1 MRLIRV
7 AAGIIPAGRWNE
19 GDIMASSLSTAAPA
33 QHLPLLSNGLAYR
46 LAAVA
51 LLLAALT
58 VAIIVGG
65 RWIGQ
70 RISLA
75 GHTTSTQSFN
85 ITIGEDSLRLAANT
99 IRFPSERID
108 GVAERVD
115 VYLTFPQMEGYSDAN
130 RLNFNDISRSS
141 SLVFL
146 QLTQGTMS
154 RDMSGR
160 LEPIY
165 SHLIEGKP
173 FAGPHGLIAH
183 RLRADAGYGGEVLL
197 TAPRLGKPDY
207 VVRCLLPLTPEKA
220 TSGDC
225 QRDVKIGNDLSLLY
239 RFSSSLLGDWD
250 HIDAA
255 LQQFVETRLAQAPP
269 PPAVVR

>member
-1 MRLIRV
+1 
-7 AAGIIPAGRWNE
+7 
-19 GDIMASSLSTAAPA
+19 MASSLSTASPA
-33 QHLPLLSNGLAYR
+33 RHLPLLSIGVAYR
-46 LAAVA
+46 LAAVV
-51 LLLAALT
+51 LLLGALT
-58 VAIIVGG
+58 IAIVVGG
-65 RWIGQ
+65 HWVGQ

-75 GHTTSTQSFN
+75 GHTTSTQTFD

-108 GVAERVD
+108 GVTERVD
-115 VYLTFPQMEGYSDAN
+115 LYLTLPQMQGYTDAN
-130 RLNFNDISRSS
+130 RMDFNDISRSS

-146 QLTQGTMS
+146 QLTQSTMS

-165 SHLIEGKP
+165 AHLIDGKA
-173 FAGPHGLIAH
+173 FAGPHGLTAY

-197 TAPRLGKPDY
+197 TAARSGKTDY
-207 VVRCLLPLTPEKA
+207 VVRCLLPSEPEKA

-239 RFSSSLLGDWD
+239 RFSSNRLGDWE
-250 HIDAA
+250 HIDAE
-255 LQQFVETRLAQAPP
+255 LQAFVKTRLRPP
-269 PPAVVR
+269 PPSQTVNPQ

>member
-1 MRLIRV
+1 M
-7 AAGIIPAGRWNE
+7 AA
-19 GDIMASSLSTAAPA
+19 ASPLTNTVDN
-33 QHLPLLSNGLAYR
+33 HLPLVSGGVAWRFCFLL
-46 LAAVA
+46 A
-51 LLLAALT
+51 LLVVLT
-58 VAIIVGG
+58 IAIAVGG
-65 RWIGQ
+65 RWIGR

-75 GHTTSTQSFN
+75 GHTTSTQTFA

-99 IRFPSERID
+99 IRFPSERVD
-108 GVAERVD
+108 GVTERVD
-115 VYLTFPQMEGYSDAN
+115 LYLTFPEMQGYSDAN
-130 RLNFNDISRSS
+130 SQNFNDISRSS

-165 SHLIEGKP
+165 AHLIEGAP
-173 FAGPHGLIAH
+173 FPGPSGLTAH
-183 RLRADAGYGGEVLL
+183 RLRSDAGYAGETLL

-207 VVRCLLPLTPEKA
+207 VVRCLLPSSPDKA
-220 TSGDC
+220 TSADC

-239 RFSSSLLGDWD
+239 RFSSRLLGDWD

-255 LQQFVETRLAQAPP
+255 LQQFVEMRLTQSATPTAALP
-269 PPAVVR
+269 

>member
-1 MRLIRV
+1 MAASLPV
-7 AAGIIPAGRWNE
+7 APPAH
-19 GDIMASSLSTAAPA
+19 
-33 QHLPLLSNGLAYR
+33 HLPLLSTAFVAR
-46 LAAVA
+46 LSAGI

-58 VAIIVGG
+58 VAIAIGG
-65 RWIGQ
+65 RWLGQ
-70 RISLA
+70 RMSLA
-75 GHTTSTQSFN
+75 GHTTSTQTFSV
-85 ITIGEDSLRLAANT
+85 TIGEDSLQLAANT

-108 GVAERVD
+108 GVTERVD
-115 VYLTFPQMEGYSDAN
+115 LYLTFPEMQGYSDAN
-130 RLNFNDISRSS
+130 RMSFNDISQSS

-183 RLRADAGYGGEVLL
+183 RLRADAGYGGEILL

-207 VVRCLLPLTPEKA
+207 VVRCLLPSAPEKA

-239 RFSSSLLGDWD
+239 RFSSTLLGDWD

-255 LQQFVETRLAQAPP
+255 LQTFVETRLTQTSP
-269 PPAVVR
+269 PPAAAP

>member
-1 MRLIRV
+1 M
-7 AAGIIPAGRWNE
+7 AAS
-19 GDIMASSLSTAAPA
+19 ASPSADGNS
-33 QHLPLLSNGLAYR
+33 LPLLPGLFAWR
-46 LAAVA
+46 FVAVISLLA
-51 LLLAALT
+51 LLT
-58 VAIIVGG
+58 IAIAIGG
-65 RWIGQ
+65 RWIGR

-75 GHTTSTQSFN
+75 GHTTSTQTFA

-99 IRFPSERID
+99 IRFPSERAD

-115 VYLTFPQMEGYSDAN
+115 LYLTFPQMQGYSDAN
-130 RLNFNDISRSS
+130 SMNFNDISRSS

-165 SHLIEGKP
+165 THLFEGAP
-173 FAGPHGLIAH
+173 FAGPNGLTGH
-183 RLRADAGYGGEVLL
+183 RLRSDAGYAGETLL
-197 TAPRLGKPDY
+197 TAERLGKPDY
-207 VVRCLLPLTPEKA
+207 VVRCLLPPSPEKA
-220 TSGDC
+220 TSADC

-239 RFSSSLLGDWD
+239 RFSSRQLADWD

-255 LQQFVETRLAQAPP
+255 LQQFVQTRLVQSPS
-269 PPAVVR
+269 PPAAVP